1 MRAITQPRM
10 RRSEVMQHTTLRDFS
25 GGLTVVD
32 SDLNLSPRFAV
43 VLDNMQRRQD
53 GSIGLRYGTRMI
65 GNLTNAVANTGSLA
79 TDPFATTN
87 GSAVVTVTHAS
98 HNLIA
103 GHNVTL
109 SGATATNGIPAGEL
123 NAAHVVTEVV
133 DSSSYKVTVTTTATS
148 TGSGGGSS
156 VAYSESNNGASD
168 DIVNMTYFQDRL
180 VMVLED
186 GVVLEASSTG
196 TSRIVFN
203 DAISQKVNST
213 TAWGATAFVS
223 FAVFNGQLVVCN
235 GVNKPLLVDFDN
247 TFPCQ
252 YLVDLASSSN
262 ANTPVARYVLGMNN
276 YLVMA
281 GDLSNP
287 SRVYVSNAG
296 ASGTWVG
303 DAAPNDAVNVD
314 VGKFVQS
321 QDNTIRGISR
331 FRDRIA
337 VAFGNATVLG
347 SLGTYDGSTH
357 VPDFNDVI
365 QNNGTIAHRSMV
377 DLGDDLL
384 MCDNIGVP
392 ALGRAQFTGQ
402 LKPQRVSELID
413 PEIQKSILA
422 LTVGGSEDGIF
433 AVHNQ
438 REAQYMLF
446 IPNNNT
452 PATTTETVCY
462 VYTSIPSQR
471 VRAWSTIKGWNWTC
485 GTTSALRRVFFAKG
499 RKYYAYGAEEDKIY
513 GDKIDDPDITDSTNG
528 DAIAFTWEMPWAD
541 FGSRA
546 LVKAMRYVAMSTEG
560 SAQFTV
566 QLFVDNIYTDGNGD
580 LDPTLT
586 MNFVG
591 GDTGGYGGG
600 QQPFGGSRR
609 TKEERSFAWT
619 TKCRIAKFRF
629 SGSTTSALGI
639 IDMTIS
645 YLAGSMRR

>member
-65 GNLTNAVANTGSLA
+65 GNLTNAVANTGSLGS
-79 TDPFATTN
+79 DPFLTVN
-87 GSAVVTVTHAS
+87 GSAVVSVIHAGHS
-98 HNLIA
+98 LIA
-103 GHNVTL
+103 GHYVAF
-109 SGATATNGIPAGEL
+109 SGSTSVNGIPAGEL
-123 NAAHVVTEVV
+123 NATHEITEVV
-133 DSSSYKVTVTTTATS
+133 NSATYRVVVTTTATS
-148 TGSGGGSS
+148 AGTGGGSG
-156 VAYSESNNGASD
+156 VEYSESNNGASD

-186 GVVLEASSTG
+186 GVVLEANDVG
-196 TSRIVFN
+196 VSRIIFN
-203 DAISQKVNST
+203 NAIASRVNST
-213 TAWGATAFVS
+213 VKWGLTSFVS
-223 FAVFNGQLVVCN
+223 FAVFNGQLIACN
-235 GVNKPLLVDFDN
+235 GKDKPLLIDFNN

-252 YLVDLASSSN
+252 YLVDLASGSN
-262 ANTPVARYVLGMNN
+262 ANTPIARYVLGMNN

-281 GDLSNP
+281 GDLVNP

-296 ASGTWVG
+296 ASGTWAG

-321 QDNTIRGISR
+321 QDNTIRGLGR
-331 FRDRIA
+331 FRDRLA
-337 VAFGNATVLG
+337 VAFSSATVLG
-347 SLGTYDGSTH
+347 SLGTYDGSDH
-357 VPDFNDVI
+357 VPEFNDVI

-402 LKPQRVSELID
+402 LKPQRVSELVD
-413 PEIQKSILA
+413 PEIQKRILA
-422 LTVGGSEDGIF
+422 LTVGGSEDGVF

-446 IPNNNT
+446 IPDGNT

-462 VYTSIPSQR
+462 VYTVIPAQR
-471 VRAWSTIKGWNWTC
+471 VRAWSIIKGWNWTC

-528 DAIAFTWEMPWAD
+528 DAIAFTWELPWAD
-541 FGSRA
+541 FDNRA
-546 LVKAMRYVAMSTEG
+546 LVKAMRYFAMSTEG
-560 SAQFTV
+560 TAQFTV
-566 QLFVDNIYTDGNGD
+566 QLFVDNIYKDSDGN

-586 MNFVG
+586 MDFVG
-591 GDTGGYGGG
+591 GDRSGYGGG
-600 QQPFGGSRR
+600 EQPFGGGRR
-609 TKEERSFAWT
+609 TIDERSFAWT

-639 IDMTIS
+639 IDLTVS
-645 YLAGSMRR
+645 YQAGGMRR